1 MNYLVIAAHPDDEIL
16 GVGGSMAKWSKSG
29 DKVNILI
36 MAEGST
42 SRDYT
47 RDTIAHKNKL
57 MALKKAA
64 TEAAKTLGVVSVE
77 LIGLPDNRM
86 DSLDLLDIVKLI
98 ENKINILKPDTV
110 VTHHHGD
117 LNIDHKLINQ
127 AVLTACRPQPDQNV
141 KTIITFEVPSSTE
154 WQSPTLNESFI
165 PNWFVD
171 ISDTINVKM
180 DALESYSTEMRKWP
194 HSRSLKAVEHLARWR
209 GATIGKKA
217 AEAFMLVRETK

>member
-16 GVGGSMAKWSKSG
+16 GAGGSMAKWSKSG

-47 RDTIAHKNKL
+47 RDTIAHKKKL

-86 DSLDLLDIVKLI
+86 DSLDLLDIVKVI

-127 AVLTACRPQPDQNV
+127 AVLTACRPQPGQNV

-154 WQSPTLNESFI
+154 WQSPTLNETFI

-171 ISDTINVKM
+171 ISDTINVKI

-217 AEAFMLVRETK
+217 AEAFMLVRESK